1 MSTLSSWPELVAHEV
16 AHLVHRVLDL
26 IGVLVCEV
34 LRLVGHQ
41 TGYEPFGQSIAG
53 HTTDFARPVLLFN
66 GNSHIHRSD
75 HPLSPGALCI
85 SELARPAR
93 QRPSCAPA
101 TRLANAAKQGE

>member
-1 MSTLSSWPELVAHEV
+1 MSTLSSWPEPVADEV

-75 HPLSPGALCI
+75 NPLSPGAPCTW
-85 SELARPAR
+85 ELATTCASEAFLRPGYP
-93 QRPSCAPA
+93 PS
-101 TRLANAAKQGE
+101 RRGEAG